1 MIYRGSHWNWIIFGP
16 AIMFLGSFSTPFFP
30 PSLYP
35 HPYLCLYLL
44 SDVNLPSS
52 SNLPTGPKPLVL
64 TQLLTPLLYPLTFSQ
79 HYHRHPYRLTI
90 TLPPKSSGRCFR
102 CEGSLFFPIL
112 ILIPVLIKL
121 NYNYNY
127 IRTGKDH
134 AKQYVSVV
142 AMIIESAGLYSC
154 FSILFLVPYALNH
167 PIQQVFLQTLP
178 QIEVSSPHTLFV

>member
-16 AIMFLGSFSTPFFP
+16 AIMFLGSFSTSFFP
-30 PSLYP
+30 PSPYP
-35 HPYLCLYLL
+35 HPYLYPYFL

-79 HYHRHPYRLTI
+79 HYYRHPYRLTV
-90 TLPPKSSGRCFR
+90 TLPSKSSGWCFR
-102 CEGSLFFPIL
+102 CEGSLFFPHSHSDSRS
-112 ILIPVLIKL
+112 
-121 NYNYNY
+121 NYM
-127 IRTGKDH
+127 RTGKDH

-178 QIEVSSPHTLFV
+178 QIEVSSLHTLILFFV